1 MKPRALA
8 LLLLS
13 LATSATGT
21 EQVQPKPLDFA
32 SGVPL
37 ELESGHA
44 LYEVVLPSAVYRG
57 VVRPDLG
64 DVRVFNAAGQI
75 AAHTVRRPPAS
86 DGAPPLEVNL
96 PIFPLYAEQNERP
109 EQLAG
114 KIERRADGAIVE
126 LKIGEKTKAERK
138 LVGYLVDAS
147 ALQEPIQSLL
157 LDWPSREDRLL
168 MRLDV
173 TQSDDLVRWS
183 SATRGAT
190 VASLHYGPH
199 ALEQRKVELGN
210 VKAKYLRIN
219 WDSSQAPLQ
228 LSRVA
233 AQLARKIKAP
243 EPEWTRITGT
253 RDEQEAGTYLFDLKG
268 YLPVERVRVVSAERN
283 TLLQVSLSSRVSAD
297 GEWQTR
303 ARGLAYDLQV
313 EGEHLRSAPF
323 EVGTAVRARY
333 WRLVVAHAEE
343 SVGNSAPQL
352 EIGWFPDRLLFVA
365 RGEGPFLLAY
375 GNASIEPPPMGAEG
389 LLRGAAL
396 DEETIKIAIAQA
408 GEPKVLG
415 GDARLRLPK
424 PPPPPLPWKQW
435 ALWAVLVLAV
445 VVLGWL
451 ALRLFRQLH
460 TTPGS

>member
-8 LLLLS
+8 LLLLG
-13 LATSATGT
+13 LATSAVGV
-21 EQVQPKPLDFA
+21 EQAPPKPLDFA
-32 SGVPL
+32 SGIPL
-37 ELESGHA
+37 ELEPGHA

-64 DVRVFNAAGQI
+64 DVRVFNAADQV
-75 AAHTVRRPPAS
+75 AVHTVRRPPAS
-86 DGAPPLEVNL
+86 DSPPPAEVSL
-96 PIFPLYAEQNERP
+96 PIFPLYAEQDERP

-114 KIERRADGAIVE
+114 RIERRADGAIVE
-126 LKIGEKTKAERK
+126 LKIGKKGKAERK

-147 ALQEPIQSLL
+147 VLQEPIQSLS
-157 LDWPSREDRLL
+157 LDWPTQESRLL

-173 TQSDDLVRWS
+173 TRSDDLVHWS

-190 VASLHYGPH
+190 VASLHYGAH
-199 ALEQRKVELGN
+199 ALEQRRVELGN
-210 VKAKYLRIN
+210 VKAKYLQIG

-233 AQLARKIKAP
+233 AQLAGKIKPP
-243 EPEWTRITGT
+243 EPQWTRLIGT
-253 RDEQEAGTYLFDLKG
+253 RDEEEPGTYVFDLKG

-323 EVGTAVRARY
+323 EVGTAVRVRY

-343 SVGNSAPQL
+343 SVGTSAPQL

-375 GNASIEPPPMGAEG
+375 GNASIGPPPMGAEG
-389 LLRGAAL
+389 LLRGSAV
-396 DEETIKIAIAQA
+396 DEQTMKIAMAQA

-415 GDARLRLPK
+415 GDARLRPPE

-451 ALRLFRQLH
+451 AWRLFQQLH
-460 TTPGS
+460 ITPGS

>member
-1 MKPRALA
+1 MKPRVLA
-8 LLLLS
+8 LLLVS

-21 EQVQPKPLDFA
+21 EQAPPKPLDFA
-32 SGVPL
+32 SGIPL

-44 LYEVVLPSAVYRG
+44 LYETVLPTAVYRG
-57 VVRPDLG
+57 VTRPDLG

-75 AAHTVRRPPAS
+75 AAHTVRRPTAS
-86 DGAPPLEVNL
+86 GGPPPTEVSL
-96 PIFPLYAEQNERP
+96 AIFPLYAEQHERP

-114 KIERRADGAIVE
+114 RIVRRADGAIVE
-126 LKIGEKTKAERK
+126 LKLGNKTKAERR
-138 LVGYLVDAS
+138 LVSYLIDAS

-157 LDWPSREDRLL
+157 LDWPTRDGRLL

-173 TQSDDLVRWS
+173 TQSDDLVHWRAA
-183 SATRGAT
+183 ATGAT
-190 VASLHYGPH
+190 VASLRYGSH
-199 ALEQRKVELGN
+199 ALEQRTVKLAN
-210 VKAKYLRIN
+210 VKAKYLQIS
-219 WDSSQAPLQ
+219 WDSSHAPLQ
-228 LSRVA
+228 LSRVT
-233 AQLARKIKAP
+233 AQLAGKIEEP
-243 EPEWTRITGT
+243 EPEWTRVTGT
-253 RDEQEAGTYLFDLKG
+253 RDEEEAGAYVFDLGG

-283 TLLQVSLSSRVSAD
+283 TMLQVSLSSRVSAD

-313 EGEHLRSAPF
+313 EGERLRSAPF

-343 SVGNSAPQL
+343 SLGNSAPQL
-352 EIGWFPDRLLFVA
+352 EIGWFPDQLLFVA

-375 GNASIEPPPMGAEG
+375 GNASIGPAPMGAED
-389 LLRGAAL
+389 LLRGSAIG
-396 DEETIKIAIAQA
+396 EQTMKIASAQA
-408 GEPKVLG
+408 GAPRILG
-415 GDARLRLPK
+415 GEARLRLPE

-445 VVLGWL
+445 IVLGWF
-451 ALRLFRQLH
+451 ALRLFQQLK